1 MRLQEETRFEIED
14 QLGIDSIHENH
25 PVASEFK
32 EIFGDHTFFLDER
45 GLCIVVPVEVD
56 GPEIGNIVKVASWSD
71 DYSQLV
77 IHEPEIMPVIV
88 DLMPAD
94 ARSAG

>member
-14 QLGIDSIHENH
+14 QLGIDSIHEYH
-25 PVASEFK
+25 PAASEFR

-45 GLCIVVPVEVD
+45 GLCIVVPVEID
-56 GPEIGNIVKVASWSD
+56 RLETGNMVKVASWSN
-71 DYSQLV
+71 DYSKLV

-88 DLMPAD
+88 DLVPAD
-94 ARSAG
+94 ASAAG